1 MCLCVCGGGCH
12 IEEKLSGACVRLF
25 AVLSRGRVKE
35 RARAKERERER
46 LMATWHRRPFSF
58 SSPFVCLSEKPPPP
72 SHTHTYTHWGQE
84 DTDRSNRELLELLP
98 LLGPGYTT
106 TLSILRSVL
115 LPSLFWG
122 GRNTRKRKTSKT
134 KVGAL
139 AQEKKEVGILL
150 SRFVFM
156 AHTHRR
162 RRRRKNERERD

>member
-1 MCLCVCGGGCH
+1 
-12 IEEKLSGACVRLF
+12 
-25 AVLSRGRVKE
+25 
-35 RARAKERERER
+35 
-46 LMATWHRRPFSF
+46 MATWHRRPFSF
-58 SSPFVCLSEKPPPP
+58 SSPFVCLSEKPPLT
-72 SHTHTYTHWGQE
+72 HTHIHTLGGQE

-122 GRNTRKRKTSKT
+122 GRNTRKKNLKNKSRSSRSRN
-134 KVGAL
+134 
-139 AQEKKEVGILL
+139 KKKWGILL

-162 RRRRKNERERD
+162 RRNEREPGLSDTLGA